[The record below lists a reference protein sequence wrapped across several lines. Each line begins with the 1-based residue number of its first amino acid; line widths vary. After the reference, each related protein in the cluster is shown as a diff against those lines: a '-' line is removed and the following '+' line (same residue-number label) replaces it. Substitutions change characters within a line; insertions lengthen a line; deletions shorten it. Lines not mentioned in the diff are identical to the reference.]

1 MRTSRNFLPSFC
13 IAWSARSCPC
23 MTVDVRVRVVVVLGS
38 AAKKFATRVE
48 LQGSAEA
55 DMGDAAPPARF
66 AVGLKVD
73 DAFVVQKITSVT
85 DSDGHIITNAIAC
98 GDRIVQ
104 VDGAQPVSHEALLF
118 GERDSVVE
126 LSVRRGNEQRE
137 LSVKRNVPIRIWRCW
152 YGTKAS
158 KEADET
164 AGSRQHDTVVP
175 DDPPS
180 TMLEVPRGGSDVP
193 GTPLAVMNTPTRLDT
208 PSNTGVSTALPNFSS
223 SATLKAWSRADHAAM
238 ATPSP
243 YRSAVAQP
251 SVSAPSPFDALP
263 SSRVKGAVQVS
274 QNQDQSRSA
283 ASSPA
288 CVASTMM
295 TEANVRRFAAL
306 QCGGLQAAE
315 TSVMDALRRLKNPV
329 GGLIDFLGDQ
339 DRGLSTTLGLTLE
352 EKVVRS
358 VIPSG
363 PAHLEGSV
371 HVGDRIVA
379 IDGEMMDYISD
390 DALFDV
396 LQKGDRVGSTCILT
410 VERVEAYPAMPLHMQ
425 NGGPTDMKTWQVQ
438 MPRSSRAFV
447 SRAEKTWELMQRHRE
462 LLSDTLT
469 LMPHLGGHAV
479 HLQNSMDGSWSTVT
493 QR

>member
-1 MRTSRNFLPSFC
+1 MEP
-13 IAWSARSCPC
+13 
-23 MTVDVRVRVVVVLGS
+23 
-38 AAKKFATRVE
+38 
-48 LQGSAEA
+48 EA
-55 DMGDAAPPARF
+55 GVAAPPTRF

-73 DAFVVQKITSVT
+73 DAFVVQKVTSVT
-85 DSDGHIITNAIAC
+85 DSDGHMINDAIAC
-98 GDRIVQ
+98 GDIIVQ
-104 VDGAQPVSHEALLF
+104 VDGAQPASKEALLW

-137 LSVKRNVPIRIWRCW
+137 LSVKRNVPLRIWQCW
-152 YGTKAS
+152 YGMKAS
-158 KEADET
+158 TEEGEM
-164 AGSRQHDTVVP
+164 AGSRQPDTAVP

-193 GTPLAVMNTPTRLDT
+193 GTPLGVSTPTRLDT
-208 PSNTGVSTALPNFSS
+208 PSHTGVSTALPNFSS
-223 SATLKAWSRADHAAM
+223 SATLKAWSRADHAAI

-263 SSRVKGAVQVS
+263 SSSVQGAVQGS
-274 QNQDQSRSA
+274 EKQEQSRLA

-288 CVASTMM
+288 CVASPMM
-295 TEANVRRFAAL
+295 TEANVRGFAAL
-306 QCGGLQAAE
+306 QRGGLQAAQ
-315 TSVMDALRRLKNPV
+315 TSVMDALQRLKNPV

-379 IDGEMMDYISD
+379 IDGEMMDHISD

-396 LQKGDRVGSTCILT
+396 LQKHDRVGSTCILT
-410 VERVEAYPAMPLHMQ
+410 VERVGAYPVMPVHMQ

-462 LLSDTLT
+462 LLSDTVT
-469 LMPHLGGHAV
+469 LMPHVGGHAV

-493 QR
+493 QQ